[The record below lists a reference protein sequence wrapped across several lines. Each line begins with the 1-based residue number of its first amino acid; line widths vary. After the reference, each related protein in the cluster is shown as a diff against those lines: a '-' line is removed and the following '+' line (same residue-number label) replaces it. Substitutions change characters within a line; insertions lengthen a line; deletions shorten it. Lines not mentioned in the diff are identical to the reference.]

1 MSAVGEE
8 ATADDKYSFWKNIG
22 REFTTRALV
31 LIPVAIGLNV
41 IGGTLT
47 RVLKIPL
54 FLDVIGTILLAIIA
68 GPWVALVA
76 GVSTNL
82 ILGITTSP
90 STAFFAVVQAA
101 IALVVGWMAVRGWF
115 REISDAVDYGRLFI
129 AGVILALVSTF
140 TATPIQVIVLGGFS
154 GAGQDAAVGAL
165 MATGSS
171 ILEAVFATQFTI
183 DIIDKLLSLGIA
195 YMVARQIPDR
205 YLPPYGQFTLKE

>member
-1 MSAVGEE
+1 MTFWDGI
-8 ATADDKYSFWKNIG
+8 TA
-22 REFTTRALV
+22 EFTTRAFV

-41 IGGTLT
+41 VGGTFT
-47 RVLKIPL
+47 RVLRLPL

-76 GVSTNL
+76 GVATNL

-90 STAFFAVVQAA
+90 STAFFAIVQAA
-101 IALVVGWMAVRGWF
+101 IALVAGWMAIRGWF
-115 REISDAVDYGRLFI
+115 REVSNGMDYARLFL

-140 TATPIQVIVLGGFS
+140 TATPVQVIILGGFS

-171 ILEAVFATQFTI
+171 ILEAVFATQFSI
-183 DIIDKLLSLGIA
+183 DIVDKLISIA
-195 YMVARQIPDR
+195 VAYLVARQIPER
-205 YLPPYGQFTLKE
+205 YLPSFGQRSLYE